1 MNSRVTTYA
10 LLVGLLFCLV
20 IFVQQAGTIHLPGNQ
35 QGYEPVQPIAFSH
48 RLHAGE
54 MEIGCLYCHF
64 GAEKSKHAGIPPASV
79 CMNCHQRVTTSLGAL
94 RQEDEA
100 ARKEGRKP
108 RVLVSPE
115 LAKLYDALGLNAERQ
130 RDPAKKPTP
139 IEWVKVHNL
148 PDFVY
153 FDHRPHVLAKVA
165 CQRCHGPVETMERM
179 RQVSDLS
186 MGWCLSCHRETNAT
200 ATALNPV
207 HASTNCMTC
216 HY

>member
-1 MNSRVTTYA
+1 MSSRVATYA
-10 LLVGLLFCLV
+10 LLVGLLFCLLV
-20 IFVQQAGTIHLPGNQ
+20 LANRAGTNHLPGNQ
-35 QGYEPVQPIAFSH
+35 QGYEPVQPIAYSH

-54 MEIGCLYCHF
+54 LEIDCLYCHF
-64 GAEKSKHAGIPPASV
+64 GAEKSRHAGIPPASV

-94 RQEDEA
+94 RQEDELA
-100 ARKEGRKP
+100 QKEGREP
-108 RVLVSPE
+108 RVLVSAE

-130 RDPAKKPTP
+130 PDPAKKPAP

-153 FDHRPHVLAKVA
+153 FDHRPHVNAKVA

-179 RQVSDLS
+179 RQYSDLS
-186 MGWCLSCHRETNAT
+186 MGWCVNCHREANAT

-207 HASTNCMTC
+207 HASIDCMTC